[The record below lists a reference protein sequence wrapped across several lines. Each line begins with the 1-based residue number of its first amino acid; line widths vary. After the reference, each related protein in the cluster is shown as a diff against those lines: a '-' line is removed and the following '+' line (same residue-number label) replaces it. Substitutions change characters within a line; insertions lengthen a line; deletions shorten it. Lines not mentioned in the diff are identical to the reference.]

1 MRIKRFYESTDSY
14 KEFNLE
20 DECRHILDNDSNCW
34 VEENSFVT
42 LNKLGDKSYIKGQ
55 ITDIE
60 SRIEQT
66 ETFLESLKELNI
78 LYKTFI
84 MRGFTTT
91 LEEDR
96 DDYILRVLDTDD
108 AFKVN
113 EDTIVVNKETLNKR
127 LSNIIKVDDIK
138 MSRSSKYNILNIE
151 IPIDTDVYQEDIDK
165 IKDLLFQYSVL
176 NYRPSTLL
184 TNGENS
190 HIIEIWFACDKK
202 LIMK

>member
-1 MRIKRFYESTDSY
+1 MRIKRFYESTSSY

-113 EDTIVVNKETLNKR
+113 EDSIEVNKETLNKR
-127 LSNIIKVDDIK
+127 LSKIIKVDDIK
-138 MSRSSKYNILNIE
+138 LRTGRVDKLNIVL
-151 IPIDTDVYQEDIDK
+151 PINSDVYQEDIDK

-176 NYRPSTLL
+176 KYQPCTFQ
-184 TNGENS
+184 TNDEHS
-190 HIIEIWFACDKK
+190 HIIEIWFKGDKK